1 MILKRDRQPTR
12 TALII
17 FLALVVFS
25 VAQLSWW
32 IIFQINTGTTQREL
46 CLKNAHEKGAL
57 ASTLVNDRFRRLS
70 LISQRIFIE
79 FMADTSRLSGELFLL
94 LEDPALTGYSIV
106 SADRLSVIRGGALD
120 STFYHT
126 IAPGAVIYF
135 NASYPMGVISSQ
147 AVGLTFTVSGRHN
160 GAGAGWVTPDMYA
173 PSPGLLAQIND
184 RTNRTITMFVFEG
197 GFFFFIILLV
207 AYLIY
212 ATLRRAEEL
221 KFAQQNFLYSV
232 THELKAPLAS
242 IRLYL
247 QTIMSGKIDSE
258 RTQELLPKM
267 IDDCDR
273 LEGLIDNVLEAGHFS
288 RDGYQLKLTAANLAD
303 DLQEYLDDLEPFV
316 HRHGGTIT
324 RILADRVMVRT
335 DYQAFRRVITAL
347 IDNAVKY
354 SAPGR
359 RDIAVTLES
368 DSRHCRLSVRD
379 YGQGI
384 DKKEQPK
391 IFDRFYRS
399 ADDAARQVRGTG
411 LGLFLVREIVEAH
424 RGKVTVE
431 SPGSDQGSTF
441 IITLPLVKS

>member
-1 MILKRDRQPTR
+1 MVLKRDRQPAR

-17 FLALVVFS
+17 FVLLVVFS

-32 IIFQINTGTTQREL
+32 IIFQIKTGTTQREL
-46 CLKNAHEKGAL
+46 CLKNAHDKGAL
-57 ASTLVNDRFRRLS
+57 ASALVNDRFRRLS
-70 LISQRIFIE
+70 MTAQRIFIE
-79 FMADTSRLSGELFLL
+79 NMADTSRMSGELFLM
-94 LEDPALTGYSIV
+94 LEDPALAGYSIV

-120 STFYHT
+120 STFFHA

-135 NASYPMGVISSQ
+135 NASYPMGVISPQ
-147 AVGLTFTVSGRHN
+147 GVGLTFTASGRHD
-160 GAGAGWVTPDMYA
+160 GAGAAWVTPDMYA
-173 PSPGLLAQIND
+173 PSPGLLAQID
-184 RTNRTITMFVFEG
+184 ERTNRTVTMFAFEG
-197 GFFFFIILLV
+197 SFFFLIMLLG

-212 ATLRRAEEL
+212 ATLYRAEEL
-221 KFAQQNFLYSV
+221 KFAQQNFLHSV

-247 QTIMSGKIDSE
+247 QTIMSGKIGSE

-267 IDDCDR
+267 IEDCDR

-288 RDGYQLKLTAANLAD
+288 RDGYQLKLTVANLTD
-303 DLQEYLDDLEPFV
+303 DLHEYIDDLEPFV
-316 HRHGGTIT
+316 HRHGGTISRT
-324 RILADRVMVRT
+324 LADSIVVST
-335 DYQAFRRVITAL
+335 DYQALRRVITAL

-368 DSRHCRLSVRD
+368 DSSHCRLSVRD
-379 YGQGI
+379 RGQGI

-424 RGKVTVE
+424 GGKVTVD
-431 SPGSDQGSTF
+431 SPGPDQGSTF
-441 IITLPLVKS
+441 VITLPLVKS